1 MSNSTNLILPF
12 IEAAQ
17 AQKHV
22 THNEA
27 LQVLDAVVQLMVLDK
42 DLATPPGS
50 PADGDRYIVA
60 SSPTGAWTGHT
71 GHVAAYQDGAWAF
84 SIPKEGWWAWAADE
98 DKVYVYTGSAWID
111 YAANLTQFGLKTAN
125 GGQWQRKYIEQ
136 STTLSGATTDAATAI
151 PIGIVYAVS
160 CRVTTL
166 ITASGGGS
174 SFSVGDGTT
183 ANKFGGSLPFTAGTT
198 NRGHIGPT
206 GYYSG
211 TDPLRY
217 TVNAGAFT
225 GGVVRSV
232 IWYDEFTPP
241 TS

>member
-1 MSNSTNLILPF
+1 MSDSTNLVLPF

-22 THNEA
+22 THNA
-27 LQVLDAVVQLMVLDK
+27 GLQVLDRVVQLMVLDK

-60 SSPTGAWTGHT
+60 GSPTGAWTGEA
-71 GHVAAYQDGAWAF
+71 GNIAAYQDGAWTF
-84 SIPKEGWWAWAADE
+84 SIPKTGWLAWLSDE
-98 DKVYVYTGSAWID
+98 SLLYVYTGSAWVE
-111 YAANLTQFGLKTAN
+111 YGLLTPN
-125 GGQWQRKYIEQ
+125 GGSWKRRYIEQ
-136 STTLSGATTDAATAI
+136 ATTLSGATTNAATQI
-151 PIGIVYAVS
+151 PIGTVYAVS

-166 ITASGGGS
+166 ITASGGGA

-206 GYYSG
+206 GYYSAAN
-211 TDPLRY
+211 LVY
-217 TVNAGAFT
+217 TVDAGAFT
-225 GGVVRSV
+225 AGVVRSA

-241 TS
+241 AS